1 MITLYSLVH
10 LEALLKRNS
19 SCRKLEQHLGKTM
32 KQRLKGLSSPTSIK
46 DKGLYRA
53 REKEEVARISTSKG
67 KRDCLAR
74 EANANN

>member
-1 MITLYSLVH
+1 
-10 LEALLKRNS
+10 
-19 SCRKLEQHLGKTM
+19 M

-53 REKEEVARISTSKG
+53 GEKEEVARISTSKG